1 MDLKIAAAYVRVS
14 TDDQL
19 EYSPDSQLKIIQEHA
34 KRDGY
39 YIPDEYV
46 FREEDGISGKSADKR
61 PKFRLMI
68 AMAKENP
75 SPFSAIFVWKFSRF
89 ARNQEEAITYKN
101 LLKKKGVTVK
111 SVSEPMTDDP
121 FSTLIERIIEWMDE
135 YYLINLAGEVR
146 RGMTEKA
153 ARGECVGAAPFGY
166 KVQDKIL
173 VPDEDA
179 ETVRY
184 IFRAKLAG
192 MGDRTI
198 AQQLGE
204 KGVRT
209 RRGNLPDN
217 RWVRYI
223 LQNPVYIGKVRYSKE
238 GHVNYSRSGSRD
250 ENAVLYDGQHEAI
263 VSQEVF
269 DEVQEIYKRGTPEP
283 RYIRKSSE
291 GTVFAL
297 RGVLRCSSCGA
308 TLTMQSNKYKTVQ
321 CYNYA
326 RGSCHDPHGIK
337 IDTITESVIEGLE
350 QIVRDRSFVF
360 APKVPQGGVPAE
372 WDKLIAAEE
381 KKLERA
387 RTALLDGVFSSAE
400 YNDVKT
406 AINAQIEALRGAQT
420 AEVQKT
426 VDLDDYAER
435 VLSVIEV
442 LRSPDVSELAKNAAI
457 VSVIDK
463 IVFDKAAGRLDF
475 YFREL

>member
-19 EYSPDSQLKIIQEHA
+19 EYSPDSQIKIIKEA
-34 KRDGY
+34 AGREGY
-39 YIPDEYV
+39 IIPDEYI
-46 FREEDGISGKSADKR
+46 FREEDGISGKSAEKR

-101 LLKKKGVTVK
+101 LLKKKGVIVK

-153 ARGECVGAAPFGY
+153 ARGECVGTAPFGY
-166 KVQDKIL
+166 KVQNKIL
-173 VPDEDA
+173 APDEDA
-179 ETVRY
+179 ETVKN
-184 IFRAKLAG
+184 IFDAKLAG
-192 MGDRTI
+192 MGDRAI
-198 AQQLGE
+198 AQQLGK

-238 GHVNYSRSGSRD
+238 GHVNYSRSDSKD

-263 VSQEVF
+263 ITQEVF
-269 DEVQEIYKRGTPEP
+269 DEVQSLYKVNVPEP
-283 RYIRKSSE
+283 RYIRKNE
-291 GTVFAL
+291 RNIFAL
-297 RGVLRCSSCGA
+297 RGVLRCSSCGG
-308 TLTMQSNKYKTVQ
+308 TLTMQSNKYNTVQ
-321 CYNYA
+321 CYKYA
-326 RGSCHDPHGIK
+326 RGICHEPHGIK
-337 IDTITESVIEGLE
+337 IETITANVIAGLE
-350 QIVRDRSFVF
+350 EIVKNKSFVF
-360 APKVPQGGVPAE
+360 APKVLKNEISTE

-387 RTALLDGVFSSAE
+387 RLALLDGVFTSAE
-400 YNDVKT
+400 YNDIKSN
-406 AINAQIEALRGAQT
+406 ISEQIEKLKDAQLASMPKEIDINT
-420 AEVQKT
+420 
-426 VDLDDYAER
+426 YAEK
-435 VLSVIEV
+435 VLQVIEQ
-442 LRSPDVSELAKNAAI
+442 LKAPDVSELAKNAAI
-457 VSVIDK
+457 LSVIDK
-463 IVFDKAAGRLDF
+463 IVFDKAENRLDF